1 MSLGREVLVSF
12 ATYVDDT
19 NCVAFSVEHLVPVG
33 RGGKGG
39 SKKRF
44 SVGLAKGSRS
54 IFCSAADAALARGI
68 GGGVVRR
75 GSMQEWDP

>member
-1 MSLGREVLVSF
+1 MRSF
-12 ATYVDDT
+12 AAWVDDT
-19 NCVAFSVEHLVPVG
+19 YCVAFSVEHLVPVG

-54 IFCSAADAALARGI
+54 IRNTAADAVVVWWI
-68 GGGVVRR
+68 GGGAVRR